1 MNQEQS
7 DALERYEDAIAD
19 YDQAIRMNPDFA
31 AAYHNRGNAKQKFIQ
46 LEGKKPKG

>member
-19 YDQAIRMNPDFA
+19 YDQAIRLKPDLVE
-31 AAYHNRGNAKQKFIQ
+31 AYSNRGVVKAVLGLKDAAW
-46 LEGKKPKG
+46 